1 MASNIYS
8 YFFKQENSTLTPEE
22 FQEQGI
28 LAGEAKN
35 GFIEVAMN
43 NKKLYTIHS
52 QLTQDQLKKE
62 EKRFFDIVINSL
74 KPNTPPLLLLS
85 SGSFGGCFDDDIYIA
100 EIEPLTFAETKHS
113 NCQQVF
119 SKHYEDTPYFD
130 TVGFARHTSDLI
142 TEKQIDEIKD
152 FVMERENEEYQAWIA
167 KQEDDS
173 EEGLL
178 RMLIILVDK
187 THAQSWKLS
196 RDEKSELRSETE
208 KTIKYLQMHLGMPY
222 HSDAE
227 SIRY

>member
-22 FQEQGI
+22 FQAQGI

-35 GFIEVAMN
+35 GFVEVALN
-43 NKKLYTIHS
+43 NKKLYTINDNV
-52 QLTQDQLKKE
+52 TQEKYKE
-62 EKRFFDIVINSL
+62 EEKHFFDIVINSL

-85 SGSFGGCFDDDIYIA
+85 SGSFGDCFDDDIYIA
-100 EIEPLTFAETKHS
+100 EIDPLTFAKTKYS
-113 NCQQVF
+113 NCQQIF

-130 TVGFARHTSDLI
+130 TVDFARYTSDLI
-142 TEKQIDEIKD
+142 TEKQIDELKD
-152 FVMERENEEYQAWIA
+152 FVMERENEEYQAWIS

-178 RMLIILVDK
+178 RMLITLVDK

-196 RDEKSELRSETE
+196 REEESNLRSETE
-208 KTIKYLQMHLGMPY
+208 KTIKYLQMHFGMPY
-222 HSDAE
+222 QSDAK